1 MFFVDGTIEK
11 ITVPFDSSSTACQT
25 RKEKVTTMDHL
36 PIGVRYKGKQ
46 VAAYWCKDKEGN
58 YVR

>member
-11 ITVPFDSSSTACQT
+11 ITVPFDSSSTDCKA
-25 RKEKVTTMDHL
+25 RKEKVTTMDYL

>member
-11 ITVPFDSSSTACQT
+11 ITVPFDSSSTNCQA
-25 RKEKVTTMDHL
+25 RLEMITTIDYL

-46 VAAYWCKDKEGN
+46 VAAYWCKDTEGN

>member
-11 ITVPFDSSSTACQT
+11 IKIPFDSFSTDCQT
-25 RKEKVTTMDHL
+25 RLEKVTTIDYL

-46 VAAYWCKDKEGN
+46 VAAHWCTDTEGN

>member
-1 MFFVDGTIEK
+1 MGLLKK
-11 ITVPFDSSSTACQT
+11 ITVPFDSSFTDCQT
-25 RKEKVTTMDHL
+25 RLEIITTIDYL

-46 VAAYWCKDKEGN
+46 VSAYWCTNTEGN